1 MIKQLWEK
9 YKHIIAYLFW
19 GVVTT
24 VINLAVFQI
33 LSSGIHW
40 NYQLA
45 NVIAWF
51 VSVLVAYFTNKVW
64 VFGSHYTTVSDFL
77 VEMLRFFFY
86 RALTLVIDIV
96 ITFIGISVL
105 GFKDPMGQFI
115 VKVIDNVIVIIAN
128 YVFSKWLIFKDN
140 KQIEDRSEERRVGKE
155 CRSRWSPYH

>member
-24 VINLAVFQI
+24 VVNLGVFQI

-40 NYQLA
+40 NYEVA
-45 NVIAWF
+45 TVIAWF

-77 VEMLRFFFY
+77 VELLRFFFY
-86 RALTLVIDIV
+86 RALTLVIDII

-115 VKVIDNVIVIIAN
+115 VKVIDNVIVIVAN

-140 KQIEDRSEERRVGKE
+140 KQIEDQ
-155 CRSRWSPYH
+155 

>member
-40 NYQLA
+40 NYEVA
-45 NVIAWF
+45 TVIAWF
-51 VSVLVAYFTNKVW
+51 VSVLVAYSTNKVW
-64 VFGSHYTTVSDFL
+64 VFGSHYTTISDFL
-77 VEMLRFFFY
+77 VELLRFFFY

-105 GFKDPMGQFI
+105 GFKDPMGKFI
-115 VKVIDNVIVIIAN
+115 VKVIDNVIVVIAN

-140 KQIEDRSEERRVGKE
+140 KQIEDQ
-155 CRSRWSPYH
+155 

>member
-24 VINLAVFQI
+24 AINLAVFQI

-77 VEMLRFFFY
+77 VEILRFFFY
-86 RALTLVIDIV
+86 RGLTLVIDMV
-96 ITFIGISVL
+96 ITYVGIQVL
-105 GFKDPMGQFI
+105 KFDTPLQQFI
-115 VKVIDNVIVIIAN
+115 VKFIDNVIVVIAN
-128 YVFSKWLIFKDN
+128 YIFSKWLIFKDN
-140 KQIEDRSEERRVGKE
+140 RGIEDK
-155 CRSRWSPYH
+155 

>member
-115 VKVIDNVIVIIAN
+115 VKVIDNVIVVIAN

-140 KQIEDRSEERRVGKE
+140 KQIEDQ
-155 CRSRWSPYH
+155 

>member
-51 VSVLVAYFTNKVW
+51 VSVLVA
-64 VFGSHYTTVSDFL
+64 TVSDFL

-105 GFKDPMGQFI
+105 GFKDPMGKFI
-115 VKVIDNVIVIIAN
+115 VKVIDNVIVVIAN

-140 KQIEDRSEERRVGKE
+140 KQIEDQ
-155 CRSRWSPYH
+155 

>member
-24 VINLAVFQI
+24 VVNLAVFQI

-40 NYQLA
+40 NYEVA
-45 NVIAWF
+45 TVIAWF

-77 VEMLRFFFY
+77 VELLRFFFY
-86 RALTLVIDIV
+86 RALTLVIDII

-115 VKVIDNVIVIIAN
+115 VKVIDNVIVIVAN

-140 KQIEDRSEERRVGKE
+140 KQIEDQ
-155 CRSRWSPYH
+155 

>member
-64 VFGSHYTTVSDFL
+64 VFGSHYTTISDFL
-77 VEMLRFFFY
+77 VELLRFFVY

-140 KQIEDRSEERRVGKE
+140 KQIEDQ
-155 CRSRWSPYH
+155 

>member
-1 MIKQLWEK
+1 MFKQLWEK

-24 VINLAVFQI
+24 IVNLAVFQV

-40 NYQLA
+40 NYELA
-45 NVIAWF
+45 TIIAWF
-51 VSVLVAYFTNKVW
+51 AAVLLAYFTNKVW
-64 VFGSHYTTVSDFL
+64 VFGSHYTTVSDFI
-77 VEMLRFFFY
+77 VELLRFFFY
-86 RALTLVIDIV
+86 RALTLVIDII

-105 GFKDPMGQFI
+105 GFKDPLGQFI

-140 KQIEDRSEERRVGKE
+140 KQIEDK
-155 CRSRWSPYH
+155 

>member
-9 YKHIIAYLFW
+9 YKHIVAYLFW

-140 KQIEDRSEERRVGKE
+140 KQIEDQ
-155 CRSRWSPYH
+155 

>member
-1 MIKQLWEK
+1 MIKQLWKK

-115 VKVIDNVIVIIAN
+115 VKVIDNVIVVIAN

-140 KQIEDRSEERRVGKE
+140 KQIEDQ
-155 CRSRWSPYH
+155 

>member
-45 NVIAWF
+45 NVIVWF

-140 KQIEDRSEERRVGKE
+140 KQIEDQ
-155 CRSRWSPYH
+155 

>member
-40 NYQLA
+40 NYEVA
-45 NVIAWF
+45 TVIAWF

-64 VFGSHYTTVSDFL
+64 VFGSHYTTISDFL
-77 VEMLRFFFY
+77 VELLRFFVY

-105 GFKDPMGQFI
+105 GFKDPMGKFI
-115 VKVIDNVIVIIAN
+115 VNVIDNVIVVIAN

-140 KQIEDRSEERRVGKE
+140 KQIEDQ
-155 CRSRWSPYH
+155 

>member
-9 YKHIIAYLFW
+9 YKHIVAYLFW

-115 VKVIDNVIVIIAN
+115 VKVIDNVIVIITN

-140 KQIEDRSEERRVGKE
+140 KQIEDQ
-155 CRSRWSPYH
+155 

>member
-24 VINLAVFQI
+24 VVNLAVFQI

-40 NYQLA
+40 NYQVA

-77 VEMLRFFFY
+77 VELLRFFFY
-86 RALTLVIDIV
+86 RALTLVIDII

-115 VKVIDNVIVIIAN
+115 VKVIDNVIVIVAN

-140 KQIEDRSEERRVGKE
+140 KQIEDQ
-155 CRSRWSPYH
+155 

>member
-45 NVIAWF
+45 NGIAWF

-140 KQIEDRSEERRVGKE
+140 KQIEDQ
-155 CRSRWSPYH
+155 

>member
-40 NYQLA
+40 NYEVA
-45 NVIAWF
+45 TVIAWF
-51 VSVLVAYFTNKVW
+51 VSVLVAYSTNKVW
-64 VFGSHYTTVSDFL
+64 VFGSHYTTISDFL
-77 VEMLRFFFY
+77 VELLRFFVY

-105 GFKDPMGQFI
+105 GFKDPMGKFI
-115 VKVIDNVIVIIAN
+115 VKVIDNVIVVIAN

-140 KQIEDRSEERRVGKE
+140 KQIEDQ
-155 CRSRWSPYH
+155 

>member
-1 MIKQLWEK
+1 MIKQLWKK

-140 KQIEDRSEERRVGKE
+140 KQIEDQ
-155 CRSRWSPYH
+155 

>member
-24 VINLAVFQI
+24 VINLAIFQI

-115 VKVIDNVIVIIAN
+115 VKVIDNVIVVIAN

-140 KQIEDRSEERRVGKE
+140 KQIEDQ
-155 CRSRWSPYH
+155 

>member
-24 VINLAVFQI
+24 VINLAVFQV

-140 KQIEDRSEERRVGKE
+140 KQIEDQ
-155 CRSRWSPYH
+155 

>member
-64 VFGSHYTTVSDFL
+64 VFGSHYTTISDFL
-77 VEMLRFFFY
+77 VELLLRFFFY

-140 KQIEDRSEERRVGKE
+140 KQIEDQ
-155 CRSRWSPYH
+155 

>member
-9 YKHIIAYLFW
+9 YKHIIAYPFW

-140 KQIEDRSEERRVGKE
+140 KQIEDQ
-155 CRSRWSPYH
+155 